1 MPNLIVRHRMY
12 YHLYQYLIQNGF
24 TRVSVWGFKKSDVP
38 RYSSVTRDNYIG
50 LGAGAGSHMP
60 EGFYLNT
67 FSVDEY
73 IKKCHANQFPTAL
86 YMNFTKDMQNYFW
99 LYWRFYDTCI
109 SKRELF
115 RRFGQKDKKIIRLFA
130 ALKQLNLLADDGGF
144 FVLNKRGA
152 FWLHLVQNYF
162 SLRYVNKVWS
172 VAMKQ
177 AYPEEINL

>member
-1 MPNLIVRHRMY
+1 MITRHKLY
-12 YHLYQYLIQNGF
+12 YHLYHYLTQNGF

-67 FSVDEY
+67 FSVEEY
-73 IKKCHANQFPTAL
+73 IKKCHANQLPTAL
-86 YMNFTKDMQNYFW
+86 YMNFNKDMQNYFW
-99 LYWRFYDTCI
+99 LYWRFYDTYI
-109 SKRELF
+109 PKHELLK
-115 RRFGQKDKKIIRLFA
+115 RFGENDIKINRLFA
-130 ALKQLNLLADDGGF
+130 SLKRLNLLTDNDGYF
-144 FVLNKRGA
+144 TLNKSGA
-152 FWLHLVQNYF
+152 FWLHLIQNYF
-162 SLRYVNKVWS
+162 SLRYVNKIWG